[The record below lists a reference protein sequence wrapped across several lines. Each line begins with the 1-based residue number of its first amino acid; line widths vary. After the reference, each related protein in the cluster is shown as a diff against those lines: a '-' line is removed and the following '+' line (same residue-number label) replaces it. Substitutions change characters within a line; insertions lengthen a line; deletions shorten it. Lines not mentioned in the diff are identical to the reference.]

1 MEKAQTRAL
10 TALDDQAVENEVSSE
25 LSEAKRLAAKLN
37 IEDVKSG
44 KWFYELFLKFIQSY
58 NRNVR
63 AEYFQQKYPG
73 LPADEIADILTSV
86 TVKYAVVAG
95 AITGAAAT
103 ANQIAALGSAGMTV
117 VVMAGAIGSE
127 MIYLSRLQMRL
138 VLDLSV
144 VYDLQLDPDDPED
157 ILMIFGYALGVAPSD
172 LLGKGAAMA
181 AGAGAKYAI
190 RKYISKGTLKA
201 IQDFAR
207 KIGIKILQRTIIK
220 YTVPVV
226 AAVAGG
232 SYNYVTTKSIG
243 KIAKTHIKNRGKVT
257 EELRILVTRQ
267 NTYDIAF
274 PAAAMYMAQVDGI
287 FTAKEKEFYRSL
299 LSRMSFE
306 KHTRIEFQKL
316 VDSEESLLEALAKID
331 DNEIRANL
339 IDILILMAIYDGDLD
354 TKERDFLI
362 KTAQKLDLPLD
373 IEQIEKKAN
382 EYKIDVQKSIYS
394 KSVESMKE
402 ITAKTASAA
411 GQATVSIKTTIESA
425 SGKASKTIEK
435 IRVDQKTKKLQKLE
449 ITCRNCNN
457 TMPGDFKFCP
467 KCGQS
472 TATEKTC
479 SNCGHVVPI
488 NFSFC
493 SNCGEKFEDQL

>member
-1 MEKAQTRAL
+1 MENEKSNVPELSEKAI
-10 TALDDQAVENEVSSE
+10 ENEVANE
-25 LSEAKRLAAKLN
+25 LSEAKKLAAKLN

-44 KWFYELFLKFIQSY
+44 KWFYELFLKVIQSY

-73 LPADEIADILTSV
+73 LPHDEIADILTSV
-86 TVKYAVVAG
+86 TVKYAVVTG
-95 AITGAAAT
+95 AVTGAAAT
-103 ANQIAALGSAGMTV
+103 TNQIAALGSAGMTLAL
-117 VVMAGAIGSE
+117 MASVIGAE
-127 MIYLSRLQMRL
+127 MLLLSRMQMLL

-172 LLGKGAAMA
+172 LLGKGAALA

-257 EELRILVTRQ
+257 DELRLLVSRQ

-274 PAAAMYMAQVDGI
+274 PAAAMYMAQVDGSY
-287 FTAKEKEFYRSL
+287 TAKEKELYRSI

-306 KHTRIEFQKL
+306 QHTRIEFQKL
-316 VDSEESLLEALAKID
+316 IDSEDNLLEALAQID
-331 DNEIRANL
+331 DKEVRANL
-339 IDILILMAIYDGDLD
+339 IDILILMAVYDGDLD
-354 TKERDFLI
+354 PKERDFLLR
-362 KTAQKLDLPLD
+362 TAQKLDVPLD
-373 IEQIEKKAN
+373 IEQVEKKAQ
-382 EYKIDVQKSIYS
+382 EYQIVVEKSIYS
-394 KSVESMKE
+394 KSMESMKE
-402 ITAKTASAA
+402 ITGKTALAAEQATASLKTTLKTTTVKAA
-411 GQATVSIKTTIESA
+411 GTIDKVRA
-425 SGKASKTIEK
+425 
-435 IRVDQKTKKLQKLE
+435 DQKKKKLQKLE
-449 ITCRNCNN
+449 MTCRNCNS
-457 TMPGDFKFCP
+457 TVRGDFKFCP

-472 TATEKTC
+472 MATEKAC
-479 SNCGHVVPI
+479 SACGELIPI
-488 NFSFC
+488 DFTFC
-493 SNCGEKFEDQL
+493 SNCGAKQEDEI